1 MMVNVYTYG
10 VACVLVL
17 SFAFGCSPTLINN
30 SPVEAT
36 QENLAVWDKVEE
48 YRLSMEERDVDRL
61 MNLVSREYFDNFAT
75 TDKNEDDYGY
85 ESLRLRLAPV
95 LRNNAKKVRVSIRL
109 TAMKIENSR
118 AEVQFE
124 YTARFLISEGGRDS
138 WESRNDFN
146 RLVFARENDDWKIT
160 EGL

>member
-1 MMVNVYTYG
+1 MVNVYTYG

-17 SFAFGCSPTLINN
+17 SCALGCSPTLIKN

-95 LRNNAKKVRVSIRL
+95 LRNNAKKVRVSLRL
-109 TAMKIENSR
+109 TGLKIENNR

-146 RLVFARENDDWKIT
+146 RLVFARENDDWKIV